1 MNFVSI
7 FFPLLGTVDVLIADL
22 MTILVPKPRAPLTK
36 VVLAALCE
44 QEDRN
49 RVMSGFLKME
59 VVRGI

>member
-1 MNFVSI
+1 MDI
-7 FFPLLGTVDVLIADL
+7 LIADL
-22 MTILVPKPRAPLTK
+22 MTILVPKPRVPLTK